1 MIRINL
7 IPPEYIEKINRRV
20 IIAKSVLGGLAILAV
35 VSLLSIWQF
44 TREAT
49 IASTMRKRTVELQ
62 ALQGDVEKV
71 KAIEAQIS
79 EVQRYLG
86 AINRVAKGRF
96 IYTRFLQ
103 DTALAL
109 PATLWLG
116 SVTTTLAADTLTV
129 TYAVNARSA
138 YDLAYW
144 INSLETT
151 PDYSAVNLVGGI
163 TVTESDSGSLFTTRI
178 SLTYAYK

>member
-1 MIRINL
+1 MIKINL
-7 IPPEYIEKINRRV
+7 IPPEYIEKVNRRA
-20 IIAKSVLGGLAILAV
+20 IIAKSVLGSLLVLAAL
-35 VSLLSIWQF
+35 SLLSVWQV

-49 IASTMRKRTVELQ
+49 LAATMRKRTVELQ

-86 AINRVAKGRF
+86 AINSVAKGRF
-96 IYTRFLQ
+96 IYTRFLN
-103 DTALAL
+103 DTALSL

-116 SVTTTLAADTLTV
+116 AASTTLVADTLDIAYT
-129 TYAVNARSA
+129 VNARSA

-144 INSLETT
+144 IDALETS
-151 PDYSAVNLVGGI
+151 PDCSNVNLSGGI
-163 TVTESDSGSLFTTRI
+163 AVTESEGVNLFTTKITLRRG
-178 SLTYAYK
+178 YK